1 MKDKFLRD
9 GLGWVDDFAALPGQ
23 CGQPLTRMI
32 YAYSLMKN
40 GASLKQL
47 KELGFSREL
56 VSEISE
62 KIISEE
68 YDESR

>member
-1 MKDKFLRD
+1 MKDEFVRD

-47 KELGFSREL
+47 REMGFSREL
-56 VSEISE
+56 VSEIS
-62 KIISEE
+62 KKLISEE
-68 YDESR
+68 YDAGR

>member
-1 MKDKFLRD
+1 MDNKFLRD
-9 GLGWVDDFAALPGQ
+9 GLGWVDDFRALPGE

-47 KELGFSREL
+47 KNMGFSREL
-56 VSEISE
+56 VSEVSK

-68 YDESR
+68 YDAGR